1 MGHATALLRP
11 DRGIDQL
18 LGPIFHSAALS
29 GIHRTI
35 AHTGRRG
42 KGRRNHRRGLHQLH
56 AVDDALVADLSRG
69 LGVDRFPFGH
79 RRAGGAGRTAVGRV
93 VGRLSNYWAWAWRW
107 WLFC

>member
-1 MGHATALLRP
+1 MGHATAVLRP

-42 KGRRNHRRGLHQLH
+42 KGRRNHRRGLH
-56 AVDDALVADLSRG
+56 
-69 LGVDRFPFGH
+69 
-79 RRAGGAGRTAVGRV
+79 
-93 VGRLSNYWAWAWRW
+93 
-107 WLFC
+107 